1 MYILLQWLF
10 TLIAENQPPNG
21 KLVTLLIHLHA
32 LTSACQAPIKC
43 GFGSQRKDTN
53 IFGSQCVIQNFVQ
66 NEQKCRKLTSR
77 NKKAL
82 FGSQKPWLFGSQGP
96 WAAPMALVGSK
107 RRSRASTLLVPGA
120 CNRACHAQCNT
131 QRSQTCMWHVL
142 MFCHHYI
149 SCNV

>member
-66 NEQKCRKLTSR
+66 NEQKCRKLTYR

-96 WAAPMALVGSK
+96 WAAPMGLGRLQAPLPRFHIIGAWCVQPCMPCTMQHPTVTNLHVA
-107 RRSRASTLLVPGA
+107 RA
-120 CNRACHAQCNT
+120 N
-131 QRSQTCMWHVL
+131 VL
-142 MFCHHYI
+142 PSLYQL
-149 SCNV
+149 